1 MDGRTLNMQAT
12 PFTLPLL
19 AAAAISAAVAVLA
32 WRRRPSPGARAF
44 SATMFLVILNIL
56 VSLFLL
62 GSTTLDSFLFWVKMS
77 FLGGALGVAW
87 LGFTLRY
94 DGRSLRD
101 VTRIAALAAVEPAVV
116 FVLAWF
122 NDLHH
127 LLWTQVTA
135 APVTAPGALL
145 RVDTRLG
152 PLFWVWSVYQYALL
166 LSGVVILLRRLF
178 RVPSAYRGQTVVVL
192 VAMAVPWTAN
202 VLFLVGRTPVTGV
215 DLTPF
220 AFALSGIALFLAL
233 YRFRLLDLVP
243 IPRSL
248 VLEASPNGALVL
260 DGRGRLVDINAAA
273 EAILGCSARDVLGA
287 DGTQVLPALSSA
299 ASGCDVELAF
309 VRDGVERSYDL
320 HVAPLRKRMGK
331 LALLIDVTDRKR
343 MTTRLLQAQKM
354 DTLGLMA
361 GGIAHDFNNLLTG
374 ILGNLSI
381 VRDQAGQPDSIAE
394 PLAQAELAARRAAG
408 LTHNLLTFSRNG
420 SPAPTCVNLSQSVDL
435 TLQSIAELVPPSVTI
450 ARDYAPGLW
459 NVLIDQVQL
468 GQLVINLVV
477 NARDAMNGTGT
488 LTIRTSNVDVDE
500 WFVQTHPDARSG
512 EHALLQ
518 VTDTGGGMT
527 DTVRQHLFEPFFTT
541 KPVGH
546 GTGLGLAVVHGAV
559 QQAGGWI
566 IVDTAAGE
574 GTTFSTYLPRCRETA
589 KAPAA
594 QEPRTQ
600 QTQGH
605 KTVLVVDDEEM
616 ILQLTRRMLERSGY
630 KVVTAADG
638 PFAVAI
644 IQGNPAAVDL
654 VLLDMTM
661 PGMTGDQVLWELRR
675 LGCTAPILISSG
687 YSLGGSI
694 QELVG
699 TPRGADGFLP
709 KPYSVQELSE
719 AVRSALDGI
728 RTS

>member
-1 MDGRTLNMQAT
+1 MQAT
-12 PFTLPLL
+12 PYTLPLL
-19 AAAAISAAVAVLA
+19 VAAAISAVVAVLA

-44 SATMFLVILNIL
+44 SATMVLVVLNIL

-62 GSTTLDSFLFWVKMS
+62 GSTTPNSFLFWVKTS
-77 FLGGALGVAW
+77 FVGGALGVAW
-87 LGFTLRY
+87 LVFTLRY
-94 DGRSLRD
+94 DGRPLRD
-101 VTRIAALAAVEPAVV
+101 VTRIAALVGVEPTVV

-127 LLWTQVTA
+127 LLWTQAVA
-135 APVTAPGALL
+135 APITAPGALL
-145 RVDTRLG
+145 HVDTRFG
-152 PLFWVWSVYQYALL
+152 PLFWVWTAYQYALL
-166 LSGVVILLRRLF
+166 LSGVVILLRGLF
-178 RVPSAYRGQTVVVL
+178 RVPSAYRGQTVAVL
-192 VAMAVPWTAN
+192 VAMTVPWTAN
-202 VLFLVGRTPVTGV
+202 IMFLIGRTPVTGV

-220 AFALSGIALFLAL
+220 AFALSGITLFFAL
-233 YRFRLLDLVP
+233 YRFRFLDLVP

-248 VLEASPNGALVL
+248 VLEASPNGVLVL
-260 DGRGRLVDINAAA
+260 DGRGRIVDINPAA
-273 EAILGCSARDVLGA
+273 EAILGCSAHDVLGA
-287 DGTQVLPALSSA
+287 QGTQILPALSSA
-299 ASGCDVELAF
+299 VSGADVELAF

-331 LALLIDVTDRKR
+331 LALLIDVTDRKN
-343 MTTRLLQAQKM
+343 MTACLLQAQKM
-354 DTLGLMA
+354 DALGLMA

-381 VRDQAGQPDSIAE
+381 LREQAVQQDSMAE
-394 PLAQAELAARRAAG
+394 PLAQAERAARRAAG

-420 SPAPTCVNLSQSVDL
+420 SPAPTSVNLSQSVDL

-450 ARDYAPGLW
+450 SQDYAPDLW

-477 NARDAMNGTGT
+477 NARDAMNGAGT
-488 LTIRTSNVDVDE
+488 LTIRTSNVDLDE
-500 WFVQTHPDARSG
+500 RFAQEHPETRPG
-512 EHALLQ
+512 EHVLLQ

-527 DTVRQHLFEPFFTT
+527 ETVRQHLFEPFFTT

-546 GTGLGLAVVHGAV
+546 GTGLGLAVVYGAV

-574 GTTFSTYLPRCRETA
+574 GTTFSTYLPRCREPA

-594 QEPRTQ
+594 QEPCTQ
-600 QTQGH
+600 RTQGH

-630 KVVTAADG
+630 TVMTASDG
-638 PFAVAI
+638 PSAVAI

-654 VLLDMTM
+654 ILLDMTM

-675 LGCTAPILISSG
+675 LGYTAPILISSG
-687 YSLGGSI
+687 YSLGGGI
-694 QELVG
+694 QELVETLG
-699 TPRGADGFLP
+699 GADGFLP
-709 KPYSVQELSE
+709 KPYSVQELLE
-719 AVRSALDGI
+719 AVSAALDRI

>member
-1 MDGRTLNMQAT
+1 MDGKGLNIQAT
-12 PFTLPLL
+12 PYTLPLL

-44 SATMFLVILNIL
+44 SATMCLVVLNIL
-56 VSLFLL
+56 VSMFLL

-77 FLGGALGVAW
+77 FFGGALGVAW
-87 LGFTLRY
+87 LVFALRY

-101 VTRIAALAAVEPAVV
+101 VTRIAALAAVEPTVV

-127 LLWTQVTA
+127 LLWTQAVA
-135 APVTAPGALL
+135 VPIMAPGALL
-145 RVDTRLG
+145 RVGTRLG
-152 PLFWVWSVYQYALL
+152 PLFWVWSAYQYALL
-166 LSGVVILLRRLF
+166 LSGVVILLRGLF
-178 RVPSAYRGQTVVVL
+178 RVPSAYRGQTVAVL

-202 VLFLVGRTPVTGV
+202 VLFLVGWTPVTGV

-220 AFALSGIALFLAL
+220 AFALSGIALFLAV
-233 YRFRLLDLVP
+233 YRLRFLDLVP

-248 VLEASPNGALVL
+248 VLEASPNGVLVL
-260 DGRGRLVDINAAA
+260 DARGRIVDINTAAG
-273 EAILGCSARDVLGA
+273 AILGCSAREVLGVE
-287 DGTQVLPALSSA
+287 GTQVLPALSSA
-299 ASGCDVELAF
+299 GSGTDVELAF

-320 HVAPLRKRMGK
+320 HVTPLRKGMGK
-331 LALLIDVTDRKR
+331 LALLMDVTDRKR

-354 DTLGLMA
+354 DALGLMA

-394 PLAQAELAARRAAG
+394 PLAQAERAARRAAG

-500 WFVQTHPDARSG
+500 RFVQAHLEARPG
-512 EHALLQ
+512 EHVLLQ
-518 VTDTGGGMT
+518 VTDTGDGMT
-527 DTVRQHLFEPFFTT
+527 DAVRQHLFEPFFTT

-546 GTGLGLAVVHGAV
+546 GTGLGLAVVYGTV

-566 IVDTAAGE
+566 IVDTTAGE
-574 GTTFSTYLPRCRETA
+574 GTTFSTYLPRGREPA

-600 QTQGH
+600 PTQGH

-616 ILQLTRRMLERSGY
+616 ILQLTRHMLERSGY
-630 KVVTAADG
+630 EVVTAADG
-638 PFAVAI
+638 PSAVAI
-644 IQGNPAAVDL
+644 IQGNHAAVDL

-661 PGMTGDQVLWELRR
+661 PGMTGDQVLWKLRR
-675 LGCTAPILISSG
+675 LGCMAPILISSG

-694 QELVG
+694 QKLVG
-699 TPRGADGFLP
+699 APGGADGFLP

-719 AVRSALDGI
+719 AVCAALAGI
-728 RTS
+728 RTN

>member
-1 MDGRTLNMQAT
+1 MQAT
-12 PFTLPLL
+12 PYTLPLL
-19 AAAAISAAVAVLA
+19 VAAFISATVAVLA
-32 WRRRPSPGARAF
+32 WRRRPFPGARAF
-44 SATMFLVILNIL
+44 SATMCLVVLNIL

-87 LGFTLRY
+87 LVFTLRY

-101 VTRIAALAAVEPAVV
+101 VTRITALAAVEPTVV
-116 FVLAWF
+116 FILAWF

-127 LLWTQVTA
+127 LLWTQTVAT
-135 APVTAPGALL
+135 PITAPGALL
-145 RVDTRLG
+145 HVETGLG
-152 PLFWVWSVYQYALL
+152 PLFWVWSAYQYALL
-166 LSGVVILLRRLF
+166 LSGVVILLRGLF
-178 RVPSAYRGQTVVVL
+178 RVPSAYRGQTVAVL
-192 VAMAVPWTAN
+192 AAMAVPWTAN
-202 VLFLVGRTPVTGV
+202 ALFLVGRTSVTGV

-233 YRFRLLDLVP
+233 YRFRFLDLVP

-248 VLEASPNGALVL
+248 VLEASPNGVLVL
-260 DGRGRLVDINAAA
+260 DGRGRLVDINPAA
-273 EAILGCSARDVLGA
+273 EAILGCSAHDALGA
-287 DGTQVLPALSSA
+287 EGTQVLPALSSA
-299 ASGCDVELAF
+299 ASGTDVELAF

-331 LALLIDVTDRKR
+331 LALLVDVTDRKR

-354 DTLGLMA
+354 DALGLMA

-394 PLAQAELAARRAAG
+394 PLAQAERAARQAAG
-408 LTHNLLTFSRNG
+408 LTHNLLTFSLNG
-420 SPAPTCVNLSQSVDL
+420 SPAPTYVNLSQSVDL

-450 ARDYAPGLW
+450 ARDYTPGLW

-477 NARDAMNGTGT
+477 NARDAMNGAGT

-500 WFVQTHPDARSG
+500 WFVQAHPDARPG
-512 EHALLQ
+512 EHVLLQ

-546 GTGLGLAVVHGAV
+546 GTGLGLAVVYGAV

-566 IVDTAAGE
+566 TVDTAAGE
-574 GTTFSTYLPRCRETA
+574 GTTFSTYLPRCREPA
-589 KAPAA
+589 KARAA

-600 QTQGH
+600 RTQGH

-638 PFAVAI
+638 PSAVAV

-661 PGMTGDQVLWELRR
+661 PSMTGGQVLWELRR
-675 LGCTAPILISSG
+675 LGYTAPILISSG

-699 TPRGADGFLP
+699 APGGADGFLP
-709 KPYSVQELSE
+709 KPYTMQELSE
-719 AVRSALDGI
+719 AVCAALGGV

>member
-1 MDGRTLNMQAT
+1 MQVT
-12 PFTLPLL
+12 PYTLPLL

-32 WRRRPSPGARAF
+32 WGRRPSPGARAF
-44 SATMFLVILNIL
+44 SATMLLVVLNTL
-56 VSLFLL
+56 VSLCLL
-62 GSTTLDSFLFWVKMS
+62 GSTTLGSFLFWVKMS
-77 FLGGALGVAW
+77 FFGGALGVAW
-87 LGFTLRY
+87 LVFTLRY

-101 VTRIAALAAVEPAVV
+101 VTRIAALVAVEPTAV

-127 LLWTQVTA
+127 LLWTQVTT
-135 APVTAPGALL
+135 APITAPGALL
-145 RVDTRLG
+145 HVDTRLG
-152 PLFWVWSVYQYALL
+152 PLFWVWSACQYALL
-166 LSGVVILLRRLF
+166 LSGVVILLRGLF
-178 RVPSAYRGQTVVVL
+178 RVPSAYRGQTVAVL

-202 VLFLVGRTPVTGV
+202 VLFLVGWTPVTGV
-215 DLTPF
+215 DFTPF

-233 YRFRLLDLVP
+233 YRFRFLDLVP

-248 VLEASPNGALVL
+248 VLEASPNGVLVL
-260 DGRGRLVDINAAA
+260 DSQGRLVDINPAA
-273 EAILGCSARDVLGA
+273 EAILGCSANDVLGTE
-287 DGTQVLPALSSA
+287 GTQVLPALSSI
-299 ASGCDVELAF
+299 ASGSDVELAF
-309 VRDGVERSYDL
+309 VHDDVERFYDL

-331 LALLIDVTDRKR
+331 LALLIDVTDRKC
-343 MTTRLLQAQKM
+343 MTARLLQAQKM
-354 DTLGLMA
+354 DALGLMA

-381 VRDQAGQPDSIAE
+381 VRDQAGQQDSIAE
-394 PLAQAELAARRAAG
+394 PLAQAEQATRRAAG

-420 SPAPTCVNLSQSVDL
+420 SPAPTCINLSQSVDL
-435 TLQSIAELVPPSVTI
+435 TLQSIAGLLPTSVTI
-450 ARDYAPGLW
+450 ARGYATGLW

-477 NARDAMNGTGT
+477 NARDAMNGAGT
-488 LTIRTSNVDVDE
+488 LTILTSNVDVDE
-500 WFVQTHPDARSG
+500 QFVKAHPEARPG
-512 EHALLQ
+512 EHVLLQ

-546 GTGLGLAVVHGAV
+546 GTGLGLAVVYGAV

-566 IVDTAAGE
+566 IVDTAAGK
-574 GTTFSTYLPRCRETA
+574 GTTFSTYLPRCRESA

-594 QEPRTQ
+594 QEPHTQ
-600 QTQGH
+600 RTQGH

-630 KVVTAADG
+630 EVVTAADG
-638 PFAVAI
+638 PSAVTM

-694 QELVG
+694 QELAG
-699 TPRGADGFLP
+699 ASGGADGFLP

-719 AVRSALDGI
+719 AVCTALDGV
-728 RTS
+728 RAH